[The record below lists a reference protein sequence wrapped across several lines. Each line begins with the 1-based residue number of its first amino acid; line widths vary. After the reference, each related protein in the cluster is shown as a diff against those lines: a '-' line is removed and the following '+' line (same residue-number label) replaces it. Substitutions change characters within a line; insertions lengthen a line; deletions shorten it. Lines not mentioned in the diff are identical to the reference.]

1 MKKVL
6 AIILIIP
13 SLVMVSCKKQ
23 PTACLSADKTS
34 INVGETVNFSSCA
47 TDAESVSWDFGNGSK
62 AEGNSASQTFNTP
75 GSYLVTMTAK
85 SKKDKKWDKASIVVN
100 VKEPVKDRFITKILL
115 KSFPTAPSQG
125 GTWDTTQSTGGLPF
139 TLPGNAP
146 EPDLNVVFKASNNSW
161 SLNLGT
167 TNDVTQSQLPLT
179 WNYEHQWIRTLDQ
192 DYQIVISDAD
202 FTITLGVPPS
212 LNTFNTPM
220 KTFTF
225 NPQTATLTNGKL
237 VLSDNGYE
245 VEIYLEER

>member
-1 MKKVL
+1 MKKLL
-6 AIILIIP
+6 AIIFIVP

-23 PTACLSADKTS
+23 PTACLSADKTT

-47 TDAESVSWDFGNGSK
+47 TDAESVSWDFGNGNK
-62 AEGNSASQTFNTP
+62 AEGSSASQTFNAP

-85 SKKDKKWDKASIVVN
+85 SKKDKKWDKASIVIN

-115 KSFPTAPSQG
+115 KSFPSTPPQG

-146 EPDLNVVFKASNNSW
+146 EPDINVVFKASNNSW

-179 WNYEHQWIRTLDQ
+179 WNY
-192 DYQIVISDAD
+192 
-202 FTITLGVPPS
+202 
-212 LNTFNTPM
+212 
-220 KTFTF
+220 
-225 NPQTATLTNGKL
+225 
-237 VLSDNGYE
+237 
-245 VEIYLEER
+245 